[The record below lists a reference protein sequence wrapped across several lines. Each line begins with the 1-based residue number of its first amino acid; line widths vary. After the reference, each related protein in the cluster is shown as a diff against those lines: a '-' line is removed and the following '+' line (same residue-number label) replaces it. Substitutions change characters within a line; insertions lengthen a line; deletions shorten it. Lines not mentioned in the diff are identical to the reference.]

1 MESAVK
7 TSTKRTIAPSP
18 IRVVVT
24 GLRGGLVTMR
34 YFHDKERARDFF
46 TDCLAKYLDYNV
58 ELENLCEDAFGPKQV
73 KQRRA
78 DLRSQARK
86 RTHNRQYEVTSS
98 L

>member
-24 GLRGGLVTMR
+24 GHRGGLVTMR
-34 YFHDKERARDFF
+34 YFNDKERARDFF

-58 ELENLCEDAFGPKQV
+58 ELENLCEDGYY
-73 KQRRA
+73 R
-78 DLRSQARK
+78 
-86 RTHNRQYEVTSS
+86 
-98 L
+98 